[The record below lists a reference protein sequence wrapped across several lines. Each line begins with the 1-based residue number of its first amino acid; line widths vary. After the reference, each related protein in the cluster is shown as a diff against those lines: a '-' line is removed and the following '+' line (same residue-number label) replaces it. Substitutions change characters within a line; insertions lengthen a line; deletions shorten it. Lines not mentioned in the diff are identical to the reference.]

1 MTIRLA
7 FQDLHKSQT
16 LKSIFPTTIFL
27 CIFINFVTLINQL
40 SAGKSGDLG
49 FKITAQVT
57 VFIKMF
63 RLFRV

>member
-16 LKSIFPTTIFL
+16 LKSIFPTTIFMH
-27 CIFINFVTLINQL
+27 FINFVTLINQL
-40 SAGKSGDLG
+40 FAGKSGDLG